1 MTQKAA
7 LPRPE
12 LVMVADTVAREKN
25 IEKEDV
31 FQAMETA
38 IEKAGRSKYG
48 LEHDIRA
55 TIDRK
60 NGEIK
65 LMRYIEVVEEE
76 VENQATQMLLSDA
89 KRIERDI
96 KVGEFIINSLPPID
110 FGRIAA
116 QTAKQVITQRVR
128 EAERNKQFEE
138 FEDKIG
144 QVVNGVIK
152 RVEFGNA
159 IVDLGRAEAIL
170 RRDEIISKER
180 FSNGDRVRAYII
192 DVRKENRGPQ
202 IFLSRT
208 CPEFMAQL
216 FKQEVPEIYD
226 GIVEI
231 KGVARD
237 PGSKAKIAVTSN
249 DSSIDPVGAC
259 VGLRGVRVQ
268 AVVNELQGEKV
279 DIIKWSPDMATY
291 IVNTMSPT
299 DVQKVVID
307 EEKNKIEVV
316 VGDDQL
322 SLAIGRR
329 GQNVRL
335 AAGITG
341 KDIDIL
347 SETQDAEK
355 RQSETKLK
363 AQRFI
368 DALDVDDMIA
378 HLLVAEGFNT
388 IDDVALIDL
397 AEIAEIEGFDED
409 IATELQN
416 RALAFI
422 KTRNEEFE
430 KKQSELGISEE
441 LISVQGLDQTM
452 LIKLAEAKVKTLDD
466 LGDLAGDELVEIV
479 GAEALTNVEANEIIM
494 AARQH
499 WFDEEAKEKE
509 AAEKKAEEA
518 ETETKDEK

>member
-25 IEKEDV
+25 IDKEDV
-31 FQAMETA
+31 FLAMENA

-55 TIDRK
+55 SIDRK

-65 LMRYIEVVEEE
+65 LMRYIEVVEEL
-76 VENQATQMLLSDA
+76 ENQATQMLLEEA
-89 KRIERDI
+89 RRIERDI
-96 KVGEFIINSLPPID
+96 NVGEFITNSLPPID

-116 QTAKQVITQRVR
+116 QTAKQVITQKVR
-128 EAERNKQFEE
+128 EAERSKQFEE
-138 FEDKIG
+138 FQDKVG

-152 RVEFGNA
+152 RIEFGNA

-237 PGSKAKIAVTSN
+237 PGSKAKIAVASN

-279 DIIKWSPDMATY
+279 DIIKWSPDMATF

-335 AAGITG
+335 AAGLTG

-347 SETQDAEK
+347 SESQDAEK

-388 IDDVALIDL
+388 IDDVALIAL
-397 AEIAEIEGFDED
+397 EEIAEIEGFDED

-416 RALAFI
+416 RALEFI
-422 KTRNEEFE
+422 KKRNEEFE
-430 KKQSELGISEE
+430 KKQTELGISEE
-441 LISVQGLDQTM
+441 LIAIQGLDQTM

-466 LGDLAGDELVEIV
+466 LGDLASDELVEIL
-479 GAEALTNVEANEIIM
+479 GEGTITPAEANEIIM

-499 WFDEEAKEKE
+499 WFDEEEKE
-509 AAEKKAEEA
+509 AEEKEEVVS
-518 ETETKDEK
+518 E

>member
-12 LVMVADTVAREKN
+12 LIMVADTVAREKN

-31 FQAMETA
+31 FIAMETA

-55 TIDRK
+55 SIDRK

-65 LMRYIEVVEEE
+65 LMRYIEVVEE
-76 VENQATQMLLSDA
+76 VENQATQITLEEA

-96 KVGEFIINSLPPID
+96 QVGEFITNSLPPID

-138 FEDKIG
+138 FQDKVG

-152 RVEFGNA
+152 RIEFGNA
-159 IVDLGRAEAIL
+159 IIDLGRAEAIL
-170 RRDEIISKER
+170 RRDEIIPKER
-180 FSNGDRVRAYII
+180 FSNGDRIRAYII

-208 CPEFMAQL
+208 CPEFMASL

-231 KGVARD
+231 KGVSRD

-279 DIIKWSPDMATY
+279 DIVKWSPDMAQF
-291 IVNTMSPT
+291 IVSTMSPT

-307 EEKNKIEVV
+307 EDKNKIEVV
-316 VGDDQL
+316 VADDQL

-335 AAGITG
+335 AAGLTG

-355 RQSETKLK
+355 RQAETKLK

-378 HLLVAEGFNT
+378 HLLVAEGFST

-397 AEIAEIEGFDED
+397 AEIASIEGFDED
-409 IATELQN
+409 VAQELQN
-416 RALAFI
+416 RALEFV
-422 KTRNEEFE
+422 KNRNEEFS
-430 KKQSELGISEE
+430 KKQEELGISEE
-441 LISVQGLDQTM
+441 LLGINGLDQMM

-466 LGDLAGDELVEIV
+466 LGDLASDELIEIL
-479 GAEALTNVEANEIIM
+479 GEDTLTNAEANDIIM

-499 WFDEEAKEKE
+499 WFDEEEQANSDAKEE
-509 AAEKKAEEA
+509 TSEK
-518 ETETKDEK
+518 